1 MYTTKFMIFSYN
13 HDQSLGYLTGL
24 ASRLLNSILARRF
37 QEADIDMTAEQWG
50 AILVLLNGGDMT
62 QGQLGERLCLEKS
75 SVSRLTDGL
84 ERRGWIVRTKEPKDN
99 RRKLVTPTPKV
110 LDTAEHC
117 ANIARAILE
126 EAQLG
131 MTEDEMLVCRSFL
144 SRIITN
150 LKELTR

>member
-1 MYTTKFMIFSYN
+1 MFSYDHN
-13 HDQSLGYLTGL
+13 QSLGYLTGL
-24 ASRLLNSILARRF
+24 ASRLLSNILAMRF
-37 QEADIDMTAEQWG
+37 READIDMTAEQWG
-50 AILVLLNGGDMT
+50 AILVLLNGGAMT
-62 QGQLGERLCLEKS
+62 QGQLGERLCLERS

-99 RRKLVTPTPKV
+99 RQKLVTPTPKV

-117 ANIARAILE
+117 ATIARAILE

>member
-1 MYTTKFMIFSYN
+1 MMYLYDHN
-13 HDQSLGYLTGL
+13 QSLGYLTGL
-24 ASRLLNSILARRF
+24 ASRLFSNILAMRF

-50 AILVLLNGGDMT
+50 AILVLLNGKAMT
-62 QGQLGERLCLEKS
+62 QGQLGERLYLEKS

-84 ERRGWIVRTKEPKDN
+84 ERRGWILRTKDPKDS
-99 RRKLVTPTPKV
+99 RQKLVTPTPKV
-110 LDTAEHC
+110 LDTAKHC
-117 ANIARAILE
+117 ATIARAILE

-150 LKELTR
+150 LRKLSR

>member
-1 MYTTKFMIFSYN
+1 MIFSYDHN
-13 HDQSLGYLTGL
+13 QSLGYLTGL
-24 ASRLLNSILARRF
+24 ASRLLSNTLAMRF

-50 AILVLLNGGDMT
+50 AILVLLNGDSMT
-62 QGQLGERLCLEKS
+62 QGQLGERLYLEKS

-84 ERRGWIVRTKEPKDN
+84 EKRGWIVRSKDPKDS
-99 RRKLVTPTPKV
+99 RQKLVTPTPKV
-110 LDTAEHC
+110 LDTAEYC
-117 ANIARAILE
+117 ATIARSVLE

-150 LKELTR
+150 LRELTG

>member
-1 MYTTKFMIFSYN
+1 MFSYDHN
-13 HDQSLGYLTGL
+13 RSLGYLTGL
-24 ASRLLNSILARRF
+24 ASRLLSSILARRF

-50 AILVLLNGGDMT
+50 AILVLLNGGAMT

-84 ERRGWIVRTKEPKDN
+84 ERRGWIVRTKQPKDN
-99 RRKLVTPTPKV
+99 RQKLVTPTPKV

-117 ANIARAILE
+117 ATIARAILE

-150 LKELTR
+150 LRILTR

>member
-1 MYTTKFMIFSYN
+1 MFQY
-13 HDQSLGYLTGL
+13 SLGYLTGL
-24 ASRLLNSILARRF
+24 AGRLLSNILAMRF

-50 AILVLLNGGDMT
+50 AILVLLNGEAMP
-62 QGQLGERLCLEKS
+62 QGQLGERLYLEKS

-84 ERRGWIVRTKEPKDN
+84 ERRGWIVRTKDPKDS
-99 RRKLVTPTPKV
+99 RQKLVAPTPKV
-110 LDTAEHC
+110 LDKAEHY
-117 ANIARAILE
+117 ATIAKAVLE

-150 LKELTR
+150 LRELTR